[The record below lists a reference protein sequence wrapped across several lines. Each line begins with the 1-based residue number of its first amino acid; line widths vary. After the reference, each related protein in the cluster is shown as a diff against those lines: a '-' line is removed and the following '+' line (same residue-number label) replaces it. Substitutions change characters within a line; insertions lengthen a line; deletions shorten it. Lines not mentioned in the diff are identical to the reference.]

1 MSRRT
6 EATRRRLLA
15 LTREI
20 IAEQG
25 AGVSLNEVAER
36 AGITRMTLYRHF
48 GPRNQLLLEVL
59 LDELRDLAEQCRVRL
74 GDTSVPIA
82 ERAFATSVFMATSLR
97 GSLVA
102 TEVIAGSTL
111 ADFGRLDPS
120 GETHKLVDGV
130 LRPFFEEA
138 RSDGVLRGDIDS
150 AVTWSVRQIVAM
162 LYQLPWEGTGSDTLS
177 DELAQ
182 HFVPSLLVVT
192 PEHLAALN
200 GDVAVRHGSWSE
212 PVH

>member
-15 LTREI
+15 LTREL

-25 AGVSLNEVAER
+25 AEVSLNEVAER

-59 LDELRDLAEQCRVRL
+59 LDELRDIAEQCRGRL
-74 GDTSVPIA
+74 GDTSVPLV

-97 GSLVA
+97 DSPVA

-120 GETHKLVDGV
+120 GETYKLVDGV

-138 RSDGVLRGDIDS
+138 RNDGVLRGDINS

-162 LYQLPWEGTGSDTLS
+162 LYQMPWEGTGQDTLS

-182 HFVPSLLVVT
+182 HFVPSLFVVT
-192 PEHLAALN
+192 PEQTVALN
-200 GDVAVRHGSWSE
+200 GGVVARHDSGSE